1 MYVFINLNHFIMSVK
16 IKVIAKG
23 QPGVSGGGDKKYYAS
38 PVSSGEMDLNAITK
52 AIEKISTVSGA
63 DIRAVLYA
71 LVDVSID
78 GLSRGAV
85 VRMGE
90 LGSLRVTLSSEGKPT
105 PEEVNALSVKKRG
118 IIFTPGAHLKEM
130 LKSLKFVKS

>member
-1 MYVFINLNHFIMSVK
+1 MPVK
-16 IKVIAKG
+16 IKAIAKG
-23 QPGVSGGGDKKYYAS
+23 QPGVPGGGDKKYYAS
-38 PVSSGEMDLNAITK
+38 PVMDGEMDLNALTK

-90 LGSLRVTLSSEGKPT
+90 LGNLRVTLSSEGRAT
-105 PEEVNALSVKKRG
+105 PEEVNASSVKKAG

-130 LKSLKFVKS
+130 LKTIKFVKS